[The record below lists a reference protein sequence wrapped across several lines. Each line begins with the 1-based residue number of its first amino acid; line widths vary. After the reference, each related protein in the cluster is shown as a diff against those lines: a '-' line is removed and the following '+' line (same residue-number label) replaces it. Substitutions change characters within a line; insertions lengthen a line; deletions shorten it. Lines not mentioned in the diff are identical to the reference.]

1 MSLSSALSGIFTSLH
16 NLFSSILATIL
27 ALAQNILHALQSCLS
42 GLVHLVR
49 GVLTQVVRVTGGAGK
64 FIASNIVALAV
75 GGVLVMVYLKY
86 AGGNRPVM
94 VGGQTKT
101 KTVAS

>member
-64 FIASNIVALAV
+64 FIASKSLRMPNGLQP
-75 GGVLVMVYLKY
+75 G
-86 AGGNRPVM
+86 
-94 VGGQTKT
+94 KT
-101 KTVAS
+101 QMDLDDVHILMSMENM